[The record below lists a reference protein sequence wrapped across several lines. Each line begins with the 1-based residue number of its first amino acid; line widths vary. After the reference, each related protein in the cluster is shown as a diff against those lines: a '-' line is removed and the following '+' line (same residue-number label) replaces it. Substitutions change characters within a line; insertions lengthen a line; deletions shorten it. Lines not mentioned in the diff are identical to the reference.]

1 MKIRE
6 FKAEDA
12 EFCFKVRS
20 NVYIQKFYNELSLK
34 EIASCVNTYMPK
46 DFIHMAKKVEFF
58 IVEKNDLPIGFFTIK
73 RINQNKAEIPLIY
86 IDLNHQ
92 GKGIGKICIHFIEN
106 WITSNWKEVNRLFL
120 DTIIPKNNRGFYE
133 KVGFVPI
140 KETLCEFQGLE
151 IKALR
156 LSKKLNF

>member
-12 EFCFKVRS
+12 QFCFKVRS
-20 NVYIQKFYNELSLK
+20 SAYIQKFHNELSPQ
-34 EIASCVNTYMPK
+34 EIASCVNKYMPE

-58 IVEKNDLPIGFFTIK
+58 IVEENDSPLGFFTVK
-73 RINQNKAEIPLIY
+73 RIDQNTAEIPLIY
-86 IDLNHQ
+86 IDLNHLR
-92 GKGIGKICIHFIEN
+92 KGIGKICIHFVEN
-106 WITSNWKEVNRLFL
+106 WIASNWREVNTLFL
-120 DTIIPKNNRGFYE
+120 DTIIPKNNLGFYE

-140 KETLCEFQGLE
+140 KETLCEFQGLK